1 MFEVQGKCI
10 YINISLQELSNMI
23 MNCRTSHTVY
33 TVFILY
39 ILLLH
44 LTDSSTTDRTAIGH
58 ISILMH
64 CILLF

>member
-1 MFEVQGKCI
+1 MFGVQGI
-10 YINISLQELSNMI
+10 YNINTRLLELSNMI
-23 MNCRTSHTVY
+23 MNCRASHTVY

-39 ILLLH
+39 ILLLR
-44 LTDSSTTDRTAIGH
+44 LTDSSTIDRTAIGH